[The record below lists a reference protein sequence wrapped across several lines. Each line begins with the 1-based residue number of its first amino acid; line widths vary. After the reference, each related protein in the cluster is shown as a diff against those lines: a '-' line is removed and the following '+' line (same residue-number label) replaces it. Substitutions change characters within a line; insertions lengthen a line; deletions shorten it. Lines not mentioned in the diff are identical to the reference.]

1 MEHTGYP
8 LYFPPSEMSFYWR
21 RWPRRCKRRLPS
33 SSRSLSISPFFSLSL
48 SRLSLSLCLQR
59 RTTSK
64 SQRRIVSQILGGGV
78 SGPFRTPAPR
88 FHFVRE
94 PHRHS
99 TLSLFLPL
107 VIYNGFSPFFSEL
120 QKPRLP
126 CKLVPLVLWSY
137 NYAADLAILCP
148 CCLLPF
154 FPSPGSGRT
163 LRREKRR
170 NEHWQASFREFEC
183 VCQSEMELESTGNDK
198 A

>member
-21 RWPRRCKRRLPS
+21 RWPRRCKRRLPT
-33 SSRSLSISPFFSLSL
+33 SSRSLSISPFLSLSL
-48 SRLSLSLCLQR
+48 SLSLSPSVFRGKRLQSRSGESFRKSLEEAYR
-59 RTTSK
+59 R
-64 SQRRIVSQILGGGV
+64 GG
-78 SGPFRTPAPR
+78 GPFRTPAPR

-120 QKPRLP
+120 QKSRLP

-137 NYAADLAILCP
+137 NYAADLADIVPTLSVT
-148 CCLLPF
+148 LLSF
-154 FPSPGSGRT
+154 ARLGTDFTG
-163 LRREKRR
+163 REKRR
-170 NEHWQASFREFEC
+170 SAIRHS
-183 VCQSEMELESTGNDK
+183 GI
-198 A
+198 